1 MCPSV
6 RCVPCDEEG
15 RAEYVV
21 TGSSDTRVAVWRHVI
36 GSDTWTHAATLTGNT
51 ENTSQNTRPP

>member
-1 MCPSV
+1 MCPAV

-36 GSDTWTHAATLTGNT
+36 GSDTWTHAATLTGKGLYPSYHPVT
-51 ENTSQNTRPP
+51 D

>member
-1 MCPSV
+1 MCPAV

-21 TGSSDTRVAVWRHVI
+21 TGSSDTRAAVWRHVI
-36 GSDTWTHAATLTGNT
+36 GSDTWTHVATITGKGL
-51 ENTSQNTRPP
+51 